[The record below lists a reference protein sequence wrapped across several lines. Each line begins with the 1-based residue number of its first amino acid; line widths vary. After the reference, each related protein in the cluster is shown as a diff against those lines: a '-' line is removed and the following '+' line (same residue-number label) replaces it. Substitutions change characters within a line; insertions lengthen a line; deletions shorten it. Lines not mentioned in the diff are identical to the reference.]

1 LYCAKSRNFY
11 LLMKKLLFTAVS
23 CLLTTFIF
31 AQSAPAPAL
40 IVKGIAIDSISQEP
54 LGYVTVA
61 LQDPKTKFPVRSN
74 LTRDDGNFDLKA
86 VAGKHYELVL
96 VFVGYNNQIISLPK
110 KNGVIDM
117 GKIKMSS
124 STQRLHD
131 VIITAVKPVINQE
144 VDRISY
150 DVQADPEAKALTVFD
165 MLRKVP
171 LISMDADDN
180 IKLKGNSNYKI
191 LINGKPS
198 SLVANSPSDVFKA
211 MPASS
216 IQRIEVITN
225 PPAKYDAEGLAGII
239 NIITAKKVDNGYN
252 GNLNLGYRT
261 PAGGLRG
268 GGFFTVKQGKL
279 SASAFFGSGGS
290 DVPATISKN
299 ERITTGF
306 DPSDLTQNGTQS
318 RSNRW
323 NWVGTD
329 LSYDID
335 SLHLVT
341 ANLNYNFGHSSSI
354 ADQVSSSK
362 DLTNDSTLQAFDLN
376 TVGRSH
382 GNGGDAG
389 LNYQVGF
396 KRSKDQLLTFSYNFT
411 VNNNNQYNDIN
422 IDDRINYPMADYS
435 QLNKWSRKEN
445 TFQVDYVQP
454 LHKLSIEGGLKAILR
469 NYTSESDYD
478 TLNVKTN
485 QYQLSPELSNDF
497 NYKQDILGAYNS
509 YSFNANN
516 WSFKAGA
523 RLEET
528 IIDAD
533 FISTSS
539 VVDRSYLNVVPSIS
553 INRKFADMSSL
564 NFGFTQRIAR
574 PDISNLN
581 PFVDRS
587 NPDFI
592 STGNP
597 SLRPVV
603 SNNLQVNYSLFKKVI
618 FNFGLNYMFDNNNI
632 LQVSSYNPLTDVTS
646 TVYENIGKDRNVG
659 ANFYL
664 NYPITPNLNFN
675 LNGSLNYLFI
685 QGMVDTTLTK
695 NHGFQGNAFSNLS
708 YRFNPG
714 WRVSINY
721 GYTSR
726 YLTLQGN
733 SNSFSF
739 YSFNM
744 SKEIVKNKLTF
755 SAGVNNPFTK
765 FRNFLSE
772 TSGDNFTQNSFSQS
786 YFRTFNFALNYR
798 FGKLTTDV
806 KKNKRNIDNDDVTKG
821 STTGNQ

>member
-1 LYCAKSRNFY
+1 
-11 LLMKKLLFTAVS
+11 MKGFLFTAVS

-31 AQSAPAPAL
+31 AQNPATPTL
-40 IVKGIAIDSISQEP
+40 IVKGVAIDSVSKEL

-61 LQDPKTKFPVRSN
+61 LQDPKTKFPVKSN
-74 LTRDDGNFDLKA
+74 LTKNDGSFELTASASKQ
-86 VAGKHYELVL
+86 YQLVL
-96 VFVGYNNQIISLPK
+96 VFIGYNNKIIRLPK
-110 KNGVIDM
+110 KSGVIDM

-124 STQRLHD
+124 SSQQLGE
-131 VIITAVKPVINQE
+131 VSVTAVKPVIKQE

-279 SASAFFGSGGS
+279 SASTFFGSGGS
-290 DVPATISKN
+290 SVPATTSRN
-299 ERITTGF
+299 ERVTTGIN
-306 DPSDLTQNGTQS
+306 PSDLMQTGSQS
-318 RSNRW
+318 RNNRW
-323 NWVGTD
+323 NWLGTD

-335 SLHLVT
+335 SLQLIT
-341 ANLNYNFGHSSSI
+341 ANLNYNFGHSGSTAI
-354 ADQVSSSK
+354 QSSK
-362 DLTNDSTLQAFDLN
+362 STDLTNDSTLQAFDLN
-376 TVGRSH
+376 DVGRSH

-389 LNYQVGF
+389 LNYQLGF
-396 KRSKDQLLTFSYNFT
+396 KRSKEQLLTFSYNFT
-411 VNNNNQYNDIN
+411 VNNNYQDNDIN
-422 IDDRINYPMADYS
+422 IDNRINYPMADYT
-435 QLNKWSRKEN
+435 QLNTWSRKEN
-445 TFQVDYVQP
+445 TFQIDYVHP
-454 LHKLSIEGGLKAILR
+454 LNKLSIDGGLKAILR
-469 NYTSESDYD
+469 SYTSESDYD
-478 TLNVKTN
+478 TLNAKSN
-485 QYQLSPELSNDF
+485 QYQQSPELSNNF
-497 NYKQDILGAYNS
+497 RYKQDILGAYNS
-509 YSFNANN
+509 YSYNANN
-516 WSFKAGA
+516 WQFKAGA

-533 FISTSS
+533 FLSTSS
-539 VVDRSYLNVVPSIS
+539 VVDQNYFNVVPSVS
-553 INRKFADMSSL
+553 INRKFADRSSL
-564 NFGFTQRIAR
+564 NFGFTQRISR
-574 PDISNLN
+574 PDISTLN

-597 SLRPVV
+597 NLRPVV
-603 SNNLQVNYSLFKKVI
+603 SNNLQLNYNLFKKVI
-618 FNFGLNYMFDNNNI
+618 FNFGLNYMFSNNNV

-646 TVYENIGKDRNVG
+646 SIYENIGKNRTTG

-675 LNGSLNYLFI
+675 FNGSLNYLFI
-685 QGMVDTTLTK
+685 QGVVDTTLTK
-695 NHGFQGNAFSNLS
+695 NHGFQGNAFGNLS
-708 YRFNPG
+708 YKFSQG
-714 WRVSINY
+714 WRVSGNY
-721 GYTSR
+721 GYNSR

-733 SNSFSF
+733 SSSFSF

-765 FRNFLSE
+765 FNDFVSE
-772 TSGDNFTQNSFSQS
+772 TSGDNFTQTSFSQS

-806 KKNKRNIDNDDVTKG
+806 KKNRRNIDNDDVSKSNTNGTK
-821 STTGNQ
+821 

>member
-1 LYCAKSRNFY
+1 
-11 LLMKKLLFTAVS
+11 MKKILLAAVC
-23 CLLTTFIF
+23 CLL
-31 AQSAPAPAL
+31 SALAFGQNSPSS
-40 IVKGIAIDSISQEP
+40 ITIKGIVVDSVTNAPQ
-54 LGYVTVA
+54 GYVTVA
-61 LQDPKTKFPVRSN
+61 VQNAKTKLPVTSN
-74 LTRDDGNFDLKA
+74 LSKDDGTFELKA
-86 VAGKHYELVL
+86 AGGKQYQLVL
-96 VFVGYNNQIISLPK
+96 IFIGYNNKIINLPK
-110 KNGVIDM
+110 KSGLVDM
-117 GKIKMSS
+117 GKIRMKPSLQQLREVS
-124 STQRLHD
+124 
-131 VIITAVKPVINQE
+131 VTAAKPVIKQE

-150 DVQADPEAKALTVFD
+150 DVQADPESKALTVFD

-171 LISMDADDN
+171 LVSMDANDN
-180 IKLKGNSNYKI
+180 IMLKGNSNYKI

-290 DVPATISKN
+290 DVPATISRN
-299 ERITTGF
+299 ERITTGI
-306 DPSDLTQNGTQS
+306 DPSDLTQNGSQS
-318 RSNRW
+318 RNNRW

-335 SLHLVT
+335 TLHLIT

-354 ADQVSSSK
+354 ADQSSK
-362 DLTNDSTLQAFDLN
+362 SIDLTNDSTLQAFDLN
-376 TVGRSH
+376 NVGRSH

-389 LNYQVGF
+389 LNYQLGF
-396 KRSKDQLLTFSYNFT
+396 KRSKEQLLTFSYNFT
-411 VNNNNQYNDIN
+411 VNNNYQYNDIN
-422 IDDRINYPMADYS
+422 IDDRINYPMADYT

-445 TFQVDYVQP
+445 TFQVDYVHP
-454 LHKLSIEGGLKAILR
+454 LNKLSIEGGLKAILR
-469 NYTSESDYD
+469 SYTSESDYD
-478 TLNVKTN
+478 TLNAKSN
-485 QYQLSPELSNDF
+485 QYQLSPTLSNNF

-509 YSFNANN
+509 YSYNANN
-516 WSFKAGA
+516 WQFKAGA

-533 FISTSS
+533 FLSTSS
-539 VVDRSYLNVVPSIS
+539 VVDQNYFNVVPSVS
-553 INRKFADMSSL
+553 INRKFADLSSI
-564 NFGFTQRIAR
+564 NFGFTQRISR
-574 PDISNLN
+574 PDISTLN

-597 SLRPVV
+597 DLRPVV
-603 SNNLQVNYSLFKKVI
+603 SNNLQLNYNLFKKVI
-618 FNFGLNYMFDNNNI
+618 FNFGLNYMFSNNNV

-646 TVYENIGKDRNVG
+646 SIYENIGKNRTTG

-685 QGMVDTTLTK
+685 QGVVDTTLTK
-695 NHGFQGNAFSNLS
+695 NHGFQGNAFGNLS
-708 YRFNPG
+708 YKFNQG
-714 WRVSINY
+714 WRVSANY
-721 GYTSR
+721 GYNSR

-733 SNSFSF
+733 SSSFSF

-755 SAGVNNPFTK
+755 SAGVNNPFTRFK
-765 FRNFLSE
+765 DFVSE
-772 TSGDNFTQNSFSQS
+772 TSGDNFTQTSFSQS

-806 KKNKRNIDNDDVTKG
+806 KKNKRNIDNDDVSKG